1 MPEKLHRCVN
11 DVKGEGKSE
20 DSAWA
25 ICTDSIEEQIMKEVI
40 ETKLKEDCGCHKKKK
55 LS

>member
-11 DVKGEGKSE
+11 DVKAEGKSE

-25 ICTDSIEEQIMKEVI
+25 ICNDSIEESMVKQVL
-40 ETKLKEDCGCHKKKK
+40 ETKLKGRCGCQKNKKH
-55 LS
+55 S